1 MSDGGFLGASSVEQ
15 PPKVVEVPQT
25 NGEGDAYEA
34 AEREARQ
41 EQATEQ
47 QKDTFLEQ
55 AGEAAPTTTVVA
67 GAGQQA
73 AAQIVEE
80 VPKDEVTI
88 EVEKILEYGLG
99 DYIPDMPEEARE
111 RFLKKGG
118 EVASQLSTMVRT
130 LNVQVNLVVT
140 LIKEWLLTI
149 PGVNRYYIE
158 QEAKIK
164 TDQIVDLV
172 NVRRDEKAGVLP
184 KA

>member
-1 MSDGGFLGASSVEQ
+1 MSDGGFLGGPSAVEQ
-15 PPKVVEVPQT
+15 PKSVEVPET
-25 NGEGDAYEA
+25 NTEISGNA
-34 AEREARQ
+34 AESEARKQ
-41 EQATEQ
+41 IETEQ
-47 QKDTFLEQ
+47 QKNAFLEQ
-55 AGEAAPTTTVVA
+55 AQEAAPTTTVVPA
-67 GAGQQA
+67 SNQQA
-73 AAQIVEE
+73 AAQITEE
-80 VPKDEVTI
+80 VPKDNVTV

-118 EVASQLSTMVRT
+118 EVAAQVSTMVHT

-158 QEAKIK
+158 QESKIK
-164 TDQIVDLV
+164 TDQIVELA
-172 NVRRDEKAGVLP
+172 NAYRDEQAGVLP